1 MNGKDICQALGD
13 QAVAYISFINKLVGS
28 KMLYLESDLGFF
40 RLYSNESGHDEMIL
54 DGRNSIGG
62 LTKLVLTLQAI
73 LGACGCKL

>member
-1 MNGKDICQALGD
+1 MNGQDICKALNG
-13 QAVAYISFINKLVGS
+13 QAVAYIEFINKLVGS
-28 KMLYLESDLGFF
+28 QMLYLSSYLGLY
-40 RLYSNESGHDEMIL
+40 RLYSNESGHDELIL